1 MIFWLLSHLQ
11 QPLFQEINSSR
22 RGFCPLCAAGVSGW
36 VTEPLCHSPGKENQT
51 LRAISFHWSFVQI
64 SLRLLLR
71 RDRLPESLE
80 SKTVLSQWE
89 EPGSLVH
96 ISEHSPVGF
105 LQNGVLVSGLSLLRL
120 ALSKWVWKN
129 ICLAW
134 LYPHLGISKP
144 EEGRPA
150 GSVTGNDIT
159 APPNKELPPSPEKK
173 TKVGTEWWVIFSCYH
188 FLELYLLLLL
198 LEPWMKFPFSELLVV
213 LPQFWTFLENILYSY
228 FTIVT

>member
-1 MIFWLLSHLQ
+1 MRGTWESCPHFRA
-11 QPLFQEINSSR
+11 QPCGFSS
-22 RGFCPLCAAGVSGW
+22 
-36 VTEPLCHSPGKENQT
+36 E
-51 LRAISFHWSFVQI
+51 WSA
-64 SLRLLLR
+64 
-71 RDRLPESLE
+71 
-80 SKTVLSQWE
+80 SQW
-89 EPGSLVH
+89 SV
-96 ISEHSPVGF
+96 SPKTCFFKMGM
-105 LQNGVLVSGLSLLRL
+105 
-120 ALSKWVWKN
+120 KN

-134 LYPHLGISKP
+134 LYPHLGKSKP

-188 FLELYLLLLL
+188 LLEPYLLLLL